1 MSPPDRPRTRTNRS
15 GRPPGR
21 ETTRWAR
28 PLAALALAALGVACT
43 ERTGPAPVADAPPD
57 VPTGVPAVAEPLAGS
72 ALAGSAGAPAATS
85 APGLAAGDPAPDVR
99 FVAIDGTRPA
109 LRGLARATL
118 VSFWATD
125 CRICLAEGPEL
136 VALRAR
142 LAPRGF
148 ELVSV
153 AMPYDRPDLVLGHV
167 AASGWTHPVALDVDG
182 ATLAAFEPVSG
193 TPTSF
198 LIGPDATVLER
209 WSGPTDFPA
218 LEARLDALLPPP
230 PDPAP
235 AARPPAG

>member
-15 GRPPGR
+15 GRPSGR

-28 PLAALALAALGVACT
+28 PLAALALTALGVACT
-43 ERTGPAPVADAPPD
+43 ERTGPAPAIAPPPDAPSDAPSDAPPAAGTF
-57 VPTGVPAVAEPLAGS
+57 VEPGAVPAAG
-72 ALAGSAGAPAATS
+72 PAS
-85 APGLAAGDPAPDVR
+85 APGLVAGDPAPDVR

-136 VALRAR
+136 VALRER

-167 AASGWTHPVALDVDG
+167 EASGWTHPVALDVDG
-182 ATLAAFEPVSG
+182 RTLAAFEPVPG
-193 TPTSF
+193 TPTAF
-198 LIGPDATVLER
+198 LVGPDATVLER

-218 LEARLDALLPPP
+218 LEARLDALLPP
-230 PDPAP
+230 
-235 AARPPAG
+235 AG